1 MRPARSTRHDYPS
14 ANSPTG
20 PMPVVMDA
28 DRMGRTLARIA
39 HEIVERNRGI
49 EELALVGI
57 RTRGVPIARRLAHAI
72 GEINGHTVP
81 TGVLDITL
89 YRDDLMR
96 HAVGP
101 QPLVRRTEIPFSID
115 DKRILLV
122 DDVLYTGRTIRAALD
137 ALIDFGRPKVIQ
149 LVVLDRSRAPRAADQ
164 GRLRRQEPADVAVA
178 ERPGAPDGSRRPR
191 RGRDSRIMKKDLLGI
206 ADLSRDE
213 IYLILD
219 TAEAMREIGQRPIK
233 KVPTLR
239 GKTVVNLFFEP
250 STRTRT
256 SFEIAEKRLS
266 ADTLNIAVASSSV
279 LKGETLVDTAMNIEA
294 MSPDMIVLRHASS
307 GACHL
312 LARICKSR
320 IINAGDG
327 MHEHPTQALLDAF
340 TIREHKKRIEGLKV
354 AVVGDLLHSRVLRS
368 NVQLL
373 TKLGADVWL
382 CGPPTMVPVGIER
395 FGVRVTTSVDEAV
408 AGADVIMMLRIQQER
423 MQGAFFPSL
432 REYFTVF
439 GMTAD
444 RVRLARPD
452 VIIMHPG
459 PMNRGVEIASDVAD
473 GPYSVILEQVANGVA
488 VRMAVLYLLAG
499 APEMD

>member
-1 MRPARSTRHDYPS
+1 
-14 ANSPTG
+14 
-20 PMPVVMDA
+20 
-28 DRMGRTLARIA
+28 
-39 HEIVERNRGI
+39 
-49 EELALVGI
+49 
-57 RTRGVPIARRLAHAI
+57 
-72 GEINGHTVP
+72 
-81 TGVLDITL
+81 
-89 YRDDLMR
+89 
-96 HAVGP
+96 
-101 QPLVRRTEIPFSID
+101 
-115 DKRILLV
+115 
-122 DDVLYTGRTIRAALD
+122 
-137 ALIDFGRPKVIQ
+137 
-149 LVVLDRSRAPRAADQ
+149 
-164 GRLRRQEPADVAVA
+164 
-178 ERPGAPDGSRRPR
+178 
-191 RGRDSRIMKKDLLGI
+191 MKKDLLSI
-206 ADLSRDE
+206 ADLTSEE
-213 IYLILD
+213 IYLVLD

-239 GKTVVNLFFEP
+239 GKTVVNLFYEP

-266 ADTLNIAVASSSV
+266 ADTLNIAVATSSV

-294 MSPDMIVLRHASS
+294 MAPDMIVVRHASS

-312 LARICKSR
+312 LAEICKSR

-340 TIREHKKRIEGLKV
+340 TIREHKKRIDGLKV
-354 AVVGDLLHSRVLRS
+354 TIVGDLLHSRVLRS
-368 NVQLL
+368 NVLLL

-382 CGPPTMVPVGIER
+382 SGPPTMIPAGIER
-395 FGVRVTTSVDEAV
+395 LGVRVTTSVDEAI

-423 MQGAFFPSL
+423 MQGAFFPSA
-432 REYFTVF
+432 REYFHVF

-444 RVRLARPD
+444 RVARAKDD

-499 APEMD
+499 GQEGD

>member
-1 MRPARSTRHDYPS
+1 
-14 ANSPTG
+14 
-20 PMPVVMDA
+20 
-28 DRMGRTLARIA
+28 
-39 HEIVERNRGI
+39 
-49 EELALVGI
+49 
-57 RTRGVPIARRLAHAI
+57 
-72 GEINGHTVP
+72 
-81 TGVLDITL
+81 
-89 YRDDLMR
+89 
-96 HAVGP
+96 
-101 QPLVRRTEIPFSID
+101 
-115 DKRILLV
+115 
-122 DDVLYTGRTIRAALD
+122 
-137 ALIDFGRPKVIQ
+137 
-149 LVVLDRSRAPRAADQ
+149 
-164 GRLRRQEPADVAVA
+164 
-178 ERPGAPDGSRRPR
+178 
-191 RGRDSRIMKKDLLGI
+191 MKKDLLGI
-206 ADLSRDE
+206 ADLTRGE

-239 GKTVVNLFFEP
+239 GKTVVNLFYEP

-266 ADTLNIAVASSSV
+266 ADTLNIAVATSSV
-279 LKGETLVDTAMNIEA
+279 VKGETLVDTAMNIEA

-312 LARICKSR
+312 LAGICKSR

-354 AVVGDLLHSRVLRS
+354 TVVGDLLHSRVLRS
-368 NVQLL
+368 NVLLL
-373 TKLGADVWL
+373 TMLGADVWL
-382 CGPPTMVPVGIER
+382 CGPPTMVPPGIER
-395 FGVRVTTSVDEAV
+395 LGVRFSTSVDEAV
-408 AGADVIMMLRIQQER
+408 ANADVIMMLRIQQER
-423 MQGAFFPSL
+423 MHGAFFPSV

-439 GMTAD
+439 GMTAE
-444 RVRLARPD
+444 RVKRARPD

-499 APEMD
+499 GVEDEAAA